1 MKTEVLF
8 TKKETIDV
16 VLLVIRK
23 MITDH
28 HQDSEEMAIKA
39 LSVKKIDHL
48 ENLLDLKKNLVAVKK
63 NHLVNF
69 QKNLDNL
76 QFGSSTFQQSQ

>member
-1 MKTEVLF
+1 
-8 TKKETIDV
+8 
-16 VLLVIRK
+16 
-23 MITDH
+23 
-28 HQDSEEMAIKA
+28 MAIKA